1 MSFRAALHLALWFLL
16 VSALAG
22 CGSLPFQ
29 SDPSMGMP
37 VEPKRPP
44 QFRLDVDAPAD
55 LNALLLQHLDLARLQ
70 YAAEADALTRS
81 EIDRL
86 IGAASSQALSLLQT
100 EGYFNPVL
108 KVQRVDDG
116 AEPPL
121 LRMTVLPGPRATIER
136 LTLEVQGGLYD
147 EVASGDAQAEA
158 LQSAVQSEW
167 ALQPGQPF
175 TQSAWDSAKNR
186 VLATLRSNGYL
197 GAQWSGTAAQVNAEN
212 NTVRLFVVADSGELF
227 RIGSI
232 RTAGLQRFD
241 EAAVLPTA
249 GELIGKPATEQ
260 LIRDVQDRLLGLGL
274 FESIII
280 DVDANS
286 AEPARAQALLAL
298 RELPLQQATV
308 GVGYA
313 DDTGLQVTLEHTH
326 RRIFDTRWV
335 MHNRLQFGQEQS
347 LWAGDL
353 MSHLQEDGYRNLLAG
368 QAEKLTTND
377 ETRYSWYARVGRT
390 RDTLRI
396 WRLIYGEYTRALL
409 QTSAGDNDSQALS
422 ANYHWTW
429 RNVDDLRTPTSGTVW
444 SLQGGAGVTRGTV
457 TQAGTNQEAEDSG
470 PFARLYGR
478 AQGYLPLGNNFYG
491 SARLELGQ
499 VFVREALSVPDTL
512 LFRAGGDDSVRGYA
526 YRSLGPEVDGAV
538 VSGSTLLTA
547 SLQVARP
554 IFADQPAFLWAAVRR
569 CRQCLGRLEQDA
581 PGAGLR
587 GRPALAQPGGP
598 ATGGPGLWRRG
609 AQVPPA
615 LQRGRGLLSDRHDR
629 HLRPH
634 PSTGCA
640 RHAGPAA
647 APLAAAAQP
656 GLQLQHLPARPG
668 GCGGARGGR
677 SVVAAVHRGRCEVA
691 AASGAGDADQ
701 RHPRQPAGRLRRPE
715 CRTAAA
721 GRRCEPASAGPALE
735 RAAPAPGRWQPVA
748 ARRVRRVAR
757 GAARPG
763 AVRRAQFGHRAAKE
777 PGTCPSA

>member
-1 MSFRAALHLALWFLL
+1 MRFRAALHLALWFLL

-22 CGSLPFQ
+22 CASLPFQ
-29 SDPSMGMP
+29 SDPTQDTP
-37 VEPKRPP
+37 VEPKQP

-55 LNALLLQHLDLARLQ
+55 LSALLLQHLDLARLQ
-70 YAAEADALTRS
+70 HAAETDALTRS

-100 EGYFNPVL
+100 EGYFNPVV
-108 KVQRVDDG
+108 KVQRIDDG

-121 LRMTVLPGPRATIER
+121 LRMTVLPGPRAIVER

-147 EVASGDAQAEA
+147 ELAGGDAQAEA
-158 LQSAVQSEW
+158 LQSALQSEW

-249 GELIGKPATEQ
+249 RELVGKPATEQ

-286 AEPARAQALLAL
+286 AEPAQAQALLAL

-335 MHNRLQFGQEQS
+335 MHNRLQLGQEQT
-347 LWAGDL
+347 LWTGDL

-396 WRLIYGEYTRALL
+396 WHLIYGEYTRALL

-429 RNVDDLRTPTSGTVW
+429 RDVDDLRTPTRGTVW
-444 SLQGGAGVTRGTV
+444 SLQGGAGYTRGSV
-457 TQAGTNQEAEDSG
+457 TPPDSQLEAEDSG

-478 AQGYLPLGNNFYG
+478 VQGYLPLGNGFYG

-512 LFRAGGDDSVRGYA
+512 LFRAGGDDSVRGYE
-526 YRSLGPEVDGAV
+526 YRSLGPELNGAV
-538 VSGSTLLTA
+538 FSGSTLFTS
-547 SLQVARP
+547 SLQLARP
-554 IFADQPAFLWAAVRR
+554 IFADQPAFLWALFVDAGNASDGWNNMRPV
-569 CRQCLGRLEQDA
+569 LGY
-581 PGAGLR
+581 GAGLHWR
-587 GRPALAQPGGP
+587 SPVGPLRVDLAYGQEVRKFR
-598 ATGGPGLWRRG
+598 L
-609 AQVPPA
+609 
-615 LQRGRGLLSDRHDR
+615 HF
-629 HLRPH
+629 
-634 PSTGCA
+634 
-640 RHAGPAA
+640 
-647 APLAAAAQP
+647 
-656 GLQLQHLPARPG
+656 
-668 GCGGARGGR
+668 
-677 SVVAAVHRGRCEVA
+677 SVGVV
-691 AASGAGDADQ
+691 
-701 RHPRQPAGRLRRPE
+701 
-715 CRTAAA
+715 
-721 GRRCEPASAGPALE
+721 
-735 RAAPAPGRWQPVA
+735 
-748 ARRVRRVAR
+748 
-757 GAARPG
+757 
-763 AVRRAQFGHRAAKE
+763 F
-777 PGTCPSA
+777 